1 MRRVGFLLLII
12 TFSLGGHAQSAGDDQ
27 IVRNLVERWDAAYV
41 ALDAKTLANLH
52 TPEFDIVNRL
62 GQWTHKSSNP
72 AQEELWAWT
81 FRVIYNG
88 KPGPS
93 HTIEKVRFL
102 TPEVACVL
110 TRGYWKDVITLDDG
124 TKIPP
129 HGEVDTLTVVKKDG
143 NWKVAWIDIHNQVP
157 PSDIKPGQPL
167 ETDYPPPPGAE
178 PK

>member
-1 MRRVGFLLLII
+1 MLHRRHSGRGLSASSI
-12 TFSLGGHAQSAGDDQ
+12 TEGL
-27 IVRNLVERWDAAYV
+27 
-41 ALDAKTLANLH
+41 
-52 TPEFDIVNRL
+52 
-62 GQWTHKSSNP
+62 
-72 AQEELWAWT
+72 
-81 FRVIYNG
+81 
-88 KPGPS
+88 GPS

-102 TPEVACVL
+102 TPDVACVL

-143 NWKVAWIDIHNQVP
+143 NWKVAWMDIHNQMP
-157 PSDIKPGQPL
+157 PFDVKPGQPL

>member
-1 MRRVGFLLLII
+1 MLRFGFLLLLLV
-12 TFSLGGHAQSAGDDQ
+12 SSWHGNAQKGDDKEA
-27 IVRNLVERWDAAYV
+27 VRKLIEQWNAAYV

-62 GQWTHKSSNP
+62 GQWTHKSSN
-72 AQEELWAWT
+72 AEQEALWAWT

-129 HGEVDTLTVVKKDG
+129 HGEVDTLTVVKTHG
-143 NWKVAWIDIHNQVP
+143 TWKVAWIDIHNQMP
-157 PSDIKPGQPL
+157 PFDVKPGQPL

>member
-1 MRRVGFLLLII
+1 VS
-12 TFSLGGHAQSAGDDQ
+12 TFGSAQTTSDEQA
-27 IVRNLVERWDAAYV
+27 VRKLVEQWDAAYV
-41 ALDAKTLANLH
+41 ALDAKTLANLF

-62 GQWTHKSSNP
+62 GQWTHKSSNVE
-72 AQEELWAWT
+72 QEALWAWT

-110 TRGYWKDVITLDDG
+110 IRGYWKDVITPDDG

-129 HGEVDTLTVVKKDG
+129 HGEVDTLTIVKLHG
-143 NWKVAWIDIHNQVP
+143 IWKIAWIDIHNQMP
-157 PSDIKPGQPL
+157 PFDVKPGQPL
-167 ETDYPPPPGAE
+167 ETDDPPRPGAE